1 MESEKINELA
11 FEALN
16 KACLHIQET
25 LGIETGDFAG
35 IFFSGIE
42 GERIIDIFSNYIS
55 EELADRYQQ
64 NMEALQERFIDRTIQ
79 DMNDGDIYDYISAKL
94 KADYEGNEDLFW
106 RDIKE
111 SYPEMVEDFNNGK

>member
-1 MESEKINELA
+1 MDNQKINDLA

-55 EELADRYQQ
+55 EELADKYQR

-94 KADYEGNEDLFW
+94 KADYDGNHDLFW
-106 RDIKE
+106 KDIKE